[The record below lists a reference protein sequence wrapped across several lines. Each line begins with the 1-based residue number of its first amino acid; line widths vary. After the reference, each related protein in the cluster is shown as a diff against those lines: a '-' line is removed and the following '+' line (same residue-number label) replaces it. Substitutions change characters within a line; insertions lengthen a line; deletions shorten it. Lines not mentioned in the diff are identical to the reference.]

1 MNKPPQPIAGPTS
14 VPNPAPSPG
23 LTQSYY
29 QNRPAMATSAPRVP
43 GNSGPRTVAPAH
55 VYPPGSQMM
64 MISQPFAGS
73 PQGYFIPSGQYRGP
87 YMPPTQQYPVTSGTA
102 NFYTGT
108 SPAEYP
114 PYAGAYYPTPPQYPP
129 SVQPSAVMLS
139 AQQQLQVPPPQQ
151 APAQSQGL
159 MKRERRPVI
168 TIRDPN
174 QGGRDITHEILSG
187 VMSSTTPTPQ
197 APDASPAQVNG
208 EIAQPVIAQTSR
220 DDNTERPTSAE
231 TPPSLAAGNAEPV
244 LESKQEVD
252 SQIVPSTELAAQ
264 SVAPVATTEVPSTLI
279 KDQQSPPSLP
289 PGATLTTTPAEAVN
303 KVSTTV
309 SDTVDAPVA
318 TSQSSEAPEAPVKIE
333 EPPAAPAQ
341 AEKAPEKEES
351 KTEEVK
357 KLEKEEQVATTKL
370 EPAAEVAATD
380 SSNLEEERK
389 NKEEMAT
396 KTATEVSQPPPP
408 AREPAAPQTQN
419 TVPRST
425 PEPESTQ
432 VEAAEPVLP
441 NGLPQETEE
450 LPKDNA
456 VSDTTPHKQ
465 PDASQSQES
474 TPMAKTATAAQEVKE
489 EAEEKKEEE
498 ECKKKSEDTPP
509 ASVSCPEESTMQ
521 AATSVPKK
529 KKNMKEFNKK
539 EAIGNLLDAFTEEQ
553 GAKPASEPMPTQAN
567 PPAPAPAPAEP
578 PVEVADETWEQKED
592 KQNAEPDKSKAT
604 PEPTEQKYQYKQE
617 QWKPINPED
626 KKRYDREF
634 LLGCQFISASMHK
647 PEGLPV
653 ISDVVLD
660 KVNKTPLRPADP
672 SRLMNTGPDFT
683 PSYLGNL
690 GSRSVGG
697 PRGPPSGPRRSQTK
711 KIITSMSLNDD
722 VQLSKAEKAWKPSV
736 KKATRGRVDEP
747 EEEDPEQAKTREL
760 FKRLRSILNK
770 LTPQKFQELMKQ
782 VTELTIDTEERLK
795 GAIDLIFE
803 KAISEPNFSV
813 AYANMCRCLMGLKVP
828 TSDKPGV
835 FVNFRKLLLN
845 RCQKEF
851 EKDQDDDEIFERKQ
865 KELDAAKDGEE
876 RERFRVELEEARD
889 KARRRSLGNIK
900 FIGELFKLKMLTEP
914 IMHDCVVKL
923 LKNHDEES
931 LECLCR
937 LLSTIGKDLDFEKAK
952 PRMDQYFNQMDKIIK
967 ERKTSSRIRFMLQ
980 DVLDLRKNNWV
991 PRRGDQ
997 GPKTIDQIHKEAEM
1011 EEHREQM
1018 KVQQQLMSKKE
1029 SRDRFTGNMG
1039 SRGPHTPGGGRT
1051 SQPQDEGWNTV
1062 PISKNRPIDTT
1073 RLSKIT
1079 KPGAMDFNNQLL
1091 APGGKGMWGSWGKG
1105 SSGGTGAKPASGDQ
1119 DSGRPGT
1126 STLNRF
1132 SALQSGSLMS
1142 STDSDRRVPQR
1153 SSSSRERGSNR
1164 DRSDRNRDRFD
1175 RFDRSEGRE
1184 ANQITKRS
1192 FSRESQER
1200 GGRGGDGRASTES
1213 VRRVASMTESRD
1225 RGSRDR
1231 GSRDR
1236 ESRDRGSRDRGS
1248 RDKGSDFVPVKRE
1261 SAPTPPPSLP
1271 KPALTEEEVEKKSH
1285 AIIEEYLHINDVKEA
1300 LQCVVELN
1308 STSLLYVFVRNGL
1321 ESTLERSTIAR
1332 EHMGLLLHQL
1342 LKAGT
1347 LPTQQYY
1354 KGLLEILEVA
1364 EDMAIDIPHIWLYLA
1379 ELITPMLHEGGL
1391 PMGQL
1396 FREISKPL
1404 VPLGKA
1410 GVLLVQILKLL
1421 CKEKTPKKV
1430 GALWTEAGLNW
1441 NDLLPKDEDVNKF
1454 VTDQKVEFTMG
1465 EEMEPKEASKK
1476 KVLSGE
1482 EISKQLD
1489 RLLQDKA
1496 NNQRIRDWIE
1506 ANLDEQQ
1513 TASNQ
1518 FVRALMTSVCQSAII
1533 CDNPYKVDA
1542 QQIGQRA
1549 SLLQRYLYDEQKE
1562 LQALYALQ
1570 ALMVH
1575 MEQPANLLRMFFDA
1589 LYDEDVIKE
1598 EAFYEWE
1605 SSKDPAEQTGKGVAL
1620 KSVTGFFT
1628 WLREAEEES
1637 DKE

>member
-1 MNKPPQPIAGPTS
+1 
-14 VPNPAPSPG
+14 
-23 LTQSYY
+23 
-29 QNRPAMATSAPRVP
+29 
-43 GNSGPRTVAPAH
+43 
-55 VYPPGSQMM
+55 
-64 MISQPFAGS
+64 MI
-73 PQGYFIPSGQYRGP
+73 YFVIFFSLFHF
-87 YMPPTQQYPVTSGTA
+87 
-102 NFYTGT
+102 NFT
-108 SPAEYP
+108 
-114 PYAGAYYPTPPQYPP
+114 AGAYYPTPPQYPP

-159 MKRERRPVI
+159 MKRERRPI

-197 APDASPAQVNG
+197 VRLYFEVTDLNRVMMVLY
-208 EIAQPVIAQTSR
+208 IY
-220 DDNTERPTSAE
+220 DNTERPTSAE

-303 KVSTTV
+303 K
-309 SDTVDAPVA
+309 
-318 TSQSSEAPEAPVKIE
+318 SSEAPEAPVKIE

-396 KTATEVSQPPPP
+396 KT
-408 AREPAAPQTQN
+408 
-419 TVPRST
+419 
-425 PEPESTQ
+425 
-432 VEAAEPVLP
+432 
-441 NGLPQETEE
+441 
-450 LPKDNA
+450 
-456 VSDTTPHKQ
+456 
-465 PDASQSQES
+465 
-474 TPMAKTATAAQEVKE
+474 
-489 EAEEKKEEE
+489 
-498 ECKKKSEDTPP
+498 
-509 ASVSCPEESTMQ
+509 
-521 AATSVPKK
+521 K

-539 EAIGNLLDAFTEEQ
+539 EAIGNLLDAFTEVC
-553 GAKPASEPMPTQAN
+553 PASEPMPTQAN

-1079 KPGAMDFNNQLL
+1079 KVTSENSCESLSSFSGLL
-1091 APGGKGMWGSWGKG
+1091 RINVTFLFSCSLVLWIS
-1105 SSGGTGAKPASGDQ
+1105 T
-1119 DSGRPGT
+1119 T
-1126 STLNRF
+1126 SCW
-1132 SALQSGSLMS
+1132 
-1142 STDSDRRVPQR
+1142 

-1225 RGSRDR
+1225 RGI
-1231 GSRDR
+1231 
-1236 ESRDRGSRDRGS
+1236 
-1248 RDKGSDFVPVKRE
+1248 KRE

-1441 NDLLPKDEDVNKF
+1441 NDFLPKDEDVNKF

>member
-1 MNKPPQPIAGPTS
+1 YGPGQPASLVFATPPPPQMNS
-14 VPNPAPSPG
+14 APQPR
-23 LTQSYY
+23 QSYY
-29 QNRPAMATSAPRVP
+29 QNRPTMAASAPRVQ
-43 GNSGPRTVAPAH
+43 GNSGPRPVTATH
-55 VYPPGSQMM
+55 VYQPGSQMM
-64 MISQPFAGS
+64 MIPQQQLPFAS
-73 PQGYFIPSGQYRGP
+73 STQSYFIPPGQVSAH
-87 YMPPTQQYPVTSGTA
+87 TKLC
-102 NFYTGT
+102 
-108 SPAEYP
+108 PA
-114 PYAGAYYPTPPQYPP
+114 ATGAYYPAQPQYSP

-139 AQQQLQVPPPQQ
+139 TQQQQQAPPPQQ
-151 APAQSQGL
+151 PPAQSQGPP
-159 MKRERRPVI
+159 KRERKPIR
-168 TIRDPN
+168 IRDPN
-174 QGGRDITHEILSG
+174 QGGRDITEEIMSG
-187 VMSSTTPTPQ
+187 GRSSTTPTPQ
-197 APDASPAQVNG
+197 VRPAFGKTAPDVSPAQING
-208 EIAQPVIAQTSR
+208 EIAQPAT
-220 DDNTERPTSAE
+220 TPTRRGEHIKFGLVKNEEFDIFPHCCHVSHCPDENAEHPASVE
-231 TPPSLAAGNAEPV
+231 TPPPCATANAEPV

-252 SQIVPSTELAAQ
+252 SQIAPPTELAAQ
-264 SVAPVATTEVPSTLI
+264 SVAPVATTEVPCTLI

-289 PGATLTTTPAEAVN
+289 PGAPLTTTPAEVVN
-303 KVSTTV
+303 KVSTNV
-309 SDTVDAPVA
+309 GDTVDAPVA
-318 TSQSSEAPEAPVKIE
+318 TSQSLAAPEAPVKME
-333 EPPAAPAQ
+333 EPLAAPAQ
-341 AEKAPEKEES
+341 AENAPVKEET

-357 KLEKEEQVATTKL
+357 KLEEEEQVPSTKL
-370 EPAAEVAATD
+370 EPAVEVAAIV
-380 SSNLEEERK
+380 SSNVE
-389 NKEEMAT
+389 KEEMAP
-396 KTATEVSQPPPP
+396 KTAPEVSQPPPP
-408 AREPAAPQTQN
+408 VLESAAPQTQN
-419 TVPRST
+419 ADLCST

-432 VEAAEPVLP
+432 VETAEPR
-441 NGLPQETEE
+441 
-450 LPKDNA
+450 
-456 VSDTTPHKQ
+456 
-465 PDASQSQES
+465 
-474 TPMAKTATAAQEVKE
+474 
-489 EAEEKKEEE
+489 
-498 ECKKKSEDTPP
+498 
-509 ASVSCPEESTMQ
+509 
-521 AATSVPKK
+521 
-529 KKNMKEFNKK
+529 KNMKELNKK
-539 EAIGNLLDAFTEEQ
+539 EAIGNLLDAFTEVCVSSNDSPKPLNSCEQ
-553 GAKPASEPMPTQAN
+553 GAKPASEPSSTQ
-567 PPAPAPAPAEP
+567 
-578 PVEVADETWEQKED
+578 TWEQKED

-604 PEPTEQKYQYKQE
+604 PEPTEQKYQFKQE
-617 QWKPINPED
+617 QWKPINPEE

-634 LLGCQFISASMHK
+634 LLRCQFISASMHK

-672 SRLMNTGPDFT
+672 ARLMSAGPDFT

-690 GSRSVGG
+690 GSRSMGG
-697 PRGPPSGPRRSQTK
+697 PRGLLPGPRRSQQGQRK
-711 KIITSMSLNDD
+711 DRKIISSMSLNDD

-736 KKATRGRVDEP
+736 KKATRVRSEEP
-747 EEEDPEQAKTREL
+747 EEDEPEQAKTQEL

-851 EKDQDDDEIFERKQ
+851 EKDQDDDEIFEKKQ
-865 KELDAAKDGEE
+865 KELEAAKDDDE

-1011 EEHREQM
+1011 EEHREQI

-1029 SRDRFTGNMG
+1029 SGGRMG
-1039 SRGPHTPGGGRT
+1039 GSMGGRGPHTPGGGRV

-1105 SSGGTGAKPASGDQ
+1105 SSGGSGAKPASGDQ
-1119 DSGRPGT
+1119 DSGRPAT

-1132 SALQSGSLMS
+1132 SALQSGSLLS
-1142 STDSDRRVPQR
+1142 SADTDRRVPQ
-1153 SSSSRERGSNR
+1153 R
-1164 DRSDRNRDRFD
+1164 DRSDRNREQFD
-1175 RFDRSEGRE
+1175 RFDRNEGRE
-1184 ANQITKRS
+1184 GNQITKRS

-1200 GGRGGDGRASTES
+1200 GGRGGDSRASTEP
-1213 VRRVASMTESRD
+1213 VRRVASMTDSRD

-1236 ESRDRGSRDRGS
+1236 GSRDRGT
-1248 RDKGSDFVPVKRE
+1248 KRE
-1261 SAPTPPPSLP
+1261 SVPTPPPSLP
-1271 KPALTEEEVEKKSH
+1271 KPSLTEEEVEKKSN

-1300 LQCVVELN
+1300 LQCVAELN
-1308 STSLLYVFVRNGL
+1308 STSLLYVFVRNGV

-1332 EHMGLLLHQL
+1332 EHMGLLLHRL
-1342 LKAGT
+1342 VKAGT

-1354 KGLLEILEVA
+1354 KGLQEILEVA

-1379 ELITPMLHEGGL
+1379 ELITPMLHEGGI

-1421 CKEKTPKKV
+1421 CKEMTPKKV

-1441 NDLLPKDEDVNKF
+1441 NDFLPKDKDVNKF
-1454 VTDQKVEFTMG
+1454 VTDQNVEFTMG
-1465 EEMEPKEASKK
+1465 EEMESKEVGKK
-1476 KVLSGE
+1476 KVLTGE
-1482 EISKQLD
+1482 EISRQLD

-1542 QQIGQRA
+1542 QEISQRA

-1620 KSVTGFFT
+1620 KSVTAFFT

-1637 DKE
+1637 DKD